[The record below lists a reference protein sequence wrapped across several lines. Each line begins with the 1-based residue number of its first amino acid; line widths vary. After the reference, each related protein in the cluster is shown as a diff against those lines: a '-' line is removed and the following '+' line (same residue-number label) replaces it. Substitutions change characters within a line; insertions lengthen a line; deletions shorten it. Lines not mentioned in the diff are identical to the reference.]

1 MCSTAVSLG
10 PSRYRQD
17 NADTAT
23 RSSVCSASPYVHCAR
38 SNPLVRYPPLRD
50 VEVHAGAPELLV
62 AATDRG
68 ALLARG
74 KLCRG
79 PAIAAPWF
87 NRTGDEPAA
96 RVVTSARTCSAR
108 VSPKLKR

>member
-1 MCSTAVSLG
+1 MQLSHAFVRVFRVSLCPLARKSG
-10 PSRYRQD
+10 PF
-17 NADTAT
+17 
-23 RSSVCSASPYVHCAR
+23 
-38 SNPLVRYPPLRD
+38 VRYPPLRD
-50 VEVHAGAPELLV
+50 VEVHGAPELLV

>member
-1 MCSTAVSLG
+1 MQVSHAFF
-10 PSRYRQD
+10 RVFR
-17 NADTAT
+17 
-23 RSSVCSASPYVHCAR
+23 ASLCAL
-38 SNPLVRYPPLRD
+38 PAKVALWCVIPPLRD
-50 VEVHAGAPELLV
+50 VEVHAGCARVAV
-62 AATDRG
+62 AATERG

-108 VSPKLKR
+108 VSPM

>member
-1 MCSTAVSLG
+1 MQVSHAFFRVFPVSFISG
-10 PSRYRQD
+10 HPKI
-17 NADTAT
+17 
-23 RSSVCSASPYVHCAR
+23 
-38 SNPLVRYPPLRD
+38 PLVRHSSPPRRRGP
-50 VEVHAGAPELLV
+50 HAGAPELLS

>member
-1 MCSTAVSLG
+1 MQVSLAFFRVFPVSFISDVWNIVAETVG
-10 PSRYRQD
+10 GLFLPSEASRSPGVRQ
-17 NADTAT
+17 
-23 RSSVCSASPYVHCAR
+23 SC
-38 SNPLVRYPPLRD
+38 L
-50 VEVHAGAPELLV
+50 

>member
-1 MCSTAVSLG
+1 MQVSHAFVRVFRVSVRPLCAKLCSVGAL
-10 PSRYRQD
+10 
-17 NADTAT
+17 
-23 RSSVCSASPYVHCAR
+23 SS
-38 SNPLVRYPPLRD
+38 PPA
-50 VEVHAGAPELLV
+50 VEVHGCSRVAV

-108 VSPKLKR
+108 VSPM

>member
-1 MCSTAVSLG
+1 MQVSHAFFRVFRVSLMSAVREG
-10 PSRYRQD
+10 PPVGGLFLPSEASRSQVLQSCCR
-17 NADTAT
+17 
-23 RSSVCSASPYVHCAR
+23 C
-38 SNPLVRYPPLRD
+38 
-50 VEVHAGAPELLV
+50 
-62 AATDRG
+62 TDRG

-108 VSPKLKR
+108 VSPM

>member
-1 MCSTAVSLG
+1 MQVSLAFFRVF
-10 PSRYRQD
+10 PVSFISDVWNNVSRQ
-17 NADTAT
+17 
-23 RSSVCSASPYVHCAR
+23 SSVGGLFLPSEASR
-38 SNPLVRYPPLRD
+38 SPGVRQSCL
-50 VEVHAGAPELLV
+50 